1 MTFVSDLWGGRVSDR
16 EMTEKSGLLQLLEK
30 GDNVMADCG
39 FDIQDLL
46 APLGVTL
53 NIPPFMDNHSQMSA
67 ADVIKTRRIAEA
79 RIHVERVISRLKN
92 YRLLQGV
99 MSITIADIASQIFTV
114 CAYLTNFSPPAL
126 S

>member
-1 MTFVSDLWGGRVSDR
+1 
-16 EMTEKSGLLQLLEK
+16 
-30 GDNVMADCG
+30 MADHG
-39 FDIQDLL
+39 FDIQHLL

-53 NIPPFMDNHSQMSA
+53 NIPLFMDNRSQMSA

-79 RIHVERVISRLKN
+79 TIHVEIVIGRLKN

-99 MSITIADIASQIFTV
+99 MPITIADIASKIFTV
-114 CAYLTNFSPPAL
+114 CAYLTNFSPPVL